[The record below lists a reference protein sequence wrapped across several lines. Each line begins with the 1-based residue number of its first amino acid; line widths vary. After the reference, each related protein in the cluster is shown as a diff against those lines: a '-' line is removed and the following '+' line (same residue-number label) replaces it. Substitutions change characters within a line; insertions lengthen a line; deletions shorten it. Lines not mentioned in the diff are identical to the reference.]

1 MGVIE
6 HGHHSEKPQTSVPER
21 DMQPQCQAG
30 QHSGG
35 REGEEREKKRGK
47 CLLPSIKKIN
57 TNKLNH
63 FNMKNNRRGFFSM
76 PLYLQIFWLLKIQPK
91 YLLLTEINVV
101 GQNTATW
108 LW

>member
-1 MGVIE
+1 
-6 HGHHSEKPQTSVPER
+6 
-21 DMQPQCQAG
+21 
-30 QHSGG
+30 
-35 REGEEREKKRGK
+35 
-47 CLLPSIKKIN
+47 
-57 TNKLNH
+57 
-63 FNMKNNRRGFFSM
+63 M